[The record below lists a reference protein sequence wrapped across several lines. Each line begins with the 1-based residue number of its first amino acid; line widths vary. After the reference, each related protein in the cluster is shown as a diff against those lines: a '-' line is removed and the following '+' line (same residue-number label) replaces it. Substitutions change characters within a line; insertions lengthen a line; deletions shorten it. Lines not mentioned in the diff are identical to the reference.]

1 MAEDHLLTYLQSMC
15 RPSSGPINCR
25 LSMDDRDV
33 VFNVS
38 ENGAPR
44 MHAIFVISL
53 LLYPACHKGTRILRP
68 SCGHRAHNLCRSN
81 LM

>member
-1 MAEDHLLTYLQSMC
+1 MHKDHLLTYLQSMC
-15 RPSSGPINCR
+15 RPSSGHIECR

-44 MHAIFVISL
+44 MHAVFVICV
-53 LLYPACHKGTRILRP
+53 LLYPAFHKGTRILWP
-68 SCGHRAHNLCRSN
+68 
-81 LM
+81 